1 MLDLVEEALDQIAVL
16 VDVLVVGDGL
26 RSRSG
31 RWNDGRRPG
40 ICDAG
45 AKPIGVIA
53 LVGQQMFER
62 NAADQ
67 VLGLDDVVHLATG
80 QDEAN
85 GVAKRIH
92 AGADLGAQAAA
103 RTPDRLIFAPPFA
116 PAACWWART
125 MVESMIRYSK
135 SGFSTNAWKIRSQ
148 APFLAQRRKR
158 WKTLFQLPNAGGR
171 SRQGAPA
178 RAIQSTAST
187 NRRLSSPCRPLSP
200 SLPGTS
206 RSMRSHCASVNSRRI
221 KIALPSCDLESHSRV
236 RGNPLYVNRT

>member
-1 MLDLVEEALDQIAVL
+1 
-16 VDVLVVGDGL
+16 
-26 RSRSG
+26 
-31 RWNDGRRPG
+31 
-40 ICDAG
+40 
-45 AKPIGVIA
+45 
-53 LVGQQMFER
+53 MFEG

-67 VLGLDDVVHLATG
+67 VLGLEDVVHLAARE
-80 QDEAN
+80 DEAN
-85 GVAKRIH
+85 WIAQRIH
-92 AGADLGAQAAA
+92 TRADLGAQAAA

-158 WKTLFQLPNAGGR
+158 WKTLFQLPNTGGR

-187 NRRLSSPCRPLSP
+187 NRRLSTPMPPFVAFLTR
-200 SLPGTS
+200 
-206 RSMRSHCASVNSRRI
+206 N
-221 KIALPSCDLESHSRV
+221 
-236 RGNPLYVNRT
+236 